1 MKIKR
6 PRICKSCG
14 SFHIVHIRQQEGGEG
29 RSICICLIVCACI
42 CICVSVFVW
51 IFSLVSNPELI
62 AILPEGQRFEIFFPD
77 DWWIFCFALILNFH
91 LWASSHPKILLDVL
105 TQIRYLANISNIG
118 NHGNFPHHLWPQR
131 KKFVLESQTSSTEFL
146 VAWLP
151 AGCHGCRLLAWNW
164 SLQLNYVS
172 TQLFNQGEILK
183 GEKQKI
189 LKTLNSLPLARIFR
203 QCAVDFTEWLK
214 IFLYPFTH
222 LIFIFPGMSGSQR
235 CV

>member
-1 MKIKR
+1 M
-6 PRICKSCG
+6 
-14 SFHIVHIRQQEGGEG
+14 
-29 RSICICLIVCACI
+29 CI

-91 LWASSHPKILLDVL
+91 LCSSHPKILLDVL

-172 TQLFNQGEILK
+172 TLTLQSMRNTQRR
-183 GEKQKI
+183 
-189 LKTLNSLPLARIFR
+189 KTKDRKDFGLLAFGAYLPTIRYWFHRTI
-203 QCAVDFTEWLK
+203 ENIW
-214 IFLYPFTH
+214 YPFT
-222 LIFIFPGMSGSQR
+222 
-235 CV
+235 